1 MKKRLGYIRKYLI
14 SFTSVF
20 TCVIIASTIFIWL
33 YSNPYLPL
41 KLIVQAAVIAAVSS
55 VLNFIYYSDKPIHKK
70 SMVYRTLIHFVL
82 LTAAVTGSAFCFEW
96 FSFEDTG
103 IAITFFGL
111 YIAVYLVIWMANFL
125 GDIIDERIMNLKLEE
140 YRLKQK

>member
-1 MKKRLGYIRKYLI
+1 MKKHLSYIRKFLI

-20 TCVIIASTIFIWL
+20 TCVIIASTIFIGL
-33 YSNPYLPL
+33 YSNPYLPF

-55 VLNFIYYSDKPIHKK
+55 ILNFIYYSEQPIHKN
-70 SMVYRTLIHFVL
+70 SMICRTLIHFVL
-82 LTAAVTGSAFCFEW
+82 LTAAVTGSALYFEW
-96 FSFEDTG
+96 FSFREPG

-111 YIAVYLVIWMANFL
+111 YIAVYLIIWMANFL

-140 YRLKQK
+140 YKLRQK

>member
-1 MKKRLGYIRKYLI
+1 MKKRLSYIRKFLI

-20 TCVIIASTIFIWL
+20 TCVIIASTIFIGL

-41 KLIVQAAVIAAVSS
+41 KLIAQAAVIAAISS
-55 VLNFIYYSDKPIHKK
+55 VLNFIYYSNKPIHKI

-82 LTAAVTGSAFCFEW
+82 LTATVTGSAFCFDW
-96 FSFEDTG
+96 FSFGDTG

-111 YIAVYLVIWMANFL
+111 YIAVYLIIWMANFL
-125 GDIIDERIMNLKLEE
+125 GDIIDEKIMNLKLEE
-140 YRLKQK
+140 YRFRQK